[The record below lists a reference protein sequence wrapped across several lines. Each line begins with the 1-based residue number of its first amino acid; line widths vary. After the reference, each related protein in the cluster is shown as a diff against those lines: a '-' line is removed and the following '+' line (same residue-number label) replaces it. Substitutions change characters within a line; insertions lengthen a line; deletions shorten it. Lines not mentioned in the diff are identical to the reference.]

1 MMVNS
6 PKSYFFLGIGGIGM
20 SALARYVLAQGHKV
34 LGYDKVPSVIT
45 ESLINSGAVITFDSV
60 LTFFHFFMFH
70 QVIRLVNCI
79 II

>member
-60 LTFFHFFMFH
+60 LSPELLSAMDPKDTL
-70 QVIRLVNCI
+70 VI
-79 II
+79 